1 MKDGDGRG
9 ITMGVAT
16 YIKGEKDAINEVILQ
31 SGIKIKPSYTPED
44 LERIGFD
51 YEEDLGDPGEFPFT
65 RSLHPSGYRS
75 RNWTTRQYTGFGTPE
90 ETNERFKLM
99 ISHGQTGLNVAFDL
113 PTQMGYDSDD
123 EMAEGEV
130 GRVGMAVDS
139 LRDFEIAFKD
149 IQLNRIGSGLTIN
162 AVAPVILA
170 MYQSMA
176 EKFGYKKTEI
186 SATPQND
193 ILKEIVGRGAWI
205 YPVEPA
211 VRLIGDTIEY
221 AMKELPRC
229 NPVSVCGYHIRES
242 GCTPA
247 QEISYALMIAF
258 AYIDNVVAR
267 GYQAEEFVGRF
278 SFNLNVYGNIWETV
292 AKFRAAR
299 KLWARLLRERYGVRN
314 KKALFLRG
322 IFGGGGSGMTKQ
334 QPENNIMRGA
344 YYALAAALSGAQTTA
359 LCSFDEAYTIPTER
373 AALLSLRTFQILMD
387 EIGLRD
393 TVDPLGGSYFMETL
407 TKEMEEKIVGE
418 MEKIEKVGGMVEAV
432 STGYVQGEVARQ
444 AYEFEKKLQD
454 GTITKVGVNK
464 YTEGVD
470 MEVELHE
477 YNEEWA
483 RLQIERLGEL
493 KKERDNKAVGVSLKA
508 LEGAARDQKNVMPYL
523 VECSRHYA
531 TVGEMANVFRD
542 VFGEYI
548 EPGIF

>member
-1 MKDGDGRG
+1 
-9 ITMGVAT
+9 MGVAT
-16 YIKGEKDAINEVILQ
+16 YIKDEKDAIQEVILQ
-31 SGIKIKPSYTPED
+31 SGIKVKPVYTPED
-44 LERIGFD
+44 LDRVGFD
-51 YEEDLGDPGEFPFT
+51 YQKDLGDPGEFPFT
-65 RSLHPSGYRS
+65 RSLHPLGYRS

-90 ETNERFKLM
+90 QTNERFKLM

-123 EMAEGEV
+123 PMAEGEV

-149 IQLNRIGSGLTIN
+149 IELNRIGAGLTIN
-162 AVAPVILA
+162 AVASVMLA
-170 MYQSMA
+170 MYESVA

-229 NPVSVCGYHIRES
+229 NPVSVAGYHIRES

-247 QEISYALMIAF
+247 QEISYAFMIAF

-267 GYQAEEFVGRF
+267 GYKAEDFVGRF
-278 SFNLNVYGNIWETV
+278 SFNLNVFGNLWETV

-299 KLWARLLRERYGVRN
+299 KLWAKLLRERYGVQN

-322 IFGGGGSGMTKQ
+322 IFGGGGSGLTKQ

-344 YYALAAALSGAQTTA
+344 YYGLAAALSGAQTTA

-387 EIGLRD
+387 EMGLRD
-393 TVDPLGGSYFMETL
+393 TVDPLAGSYFMETL
-407 TKEMEEKIVGE
+407 TKDMEEKILEE
-418 MEKIEKVGGMVEAV
+418 MENVEKMGGMVEAV
-432 STGYVQGEVARQ
+432 ASGYVQREVARQ
-444 AYEFEKKLQD
+444 AYEYEKHLQA
-454 GTITKVGVNK
+454 GKVTKVGVNK
-464 YTEGVD
+464 YTEGID

-477 YNEEWA
+477 HNEQWA
-483 RLQIERLGEL
+483 RLQIERLQEL
-493 KKERDNKAVGVSLKA
+493 KKSRDNKSVMKSLKA
-508 LEGAARDQKNVMPYL
+508 LEKAASGQENVMPYL
-523 VECSRHYA
+523 VDCCKCYA

-542 VFGEYI
+542 VFGELK
-548 EPGIF
+548 EPSIF

>member
-1 MKDGDGRG
+1 
-9 ITMGVAT
+9 MGVAT
-16 YIKGEKDAINEVILQ
+16 YIKDEKDAIKEVILQ
-31 SGIKIKPSYTPED
+31 SGIKVKPVYTPED
-44 LERIGFD
+44 LERVGFD
-51 YEEDLGDPGEFPFT
+51 YDKDLGGPGEFPFT
-65 RSLHPSGYRS
+65 RAIHPLGFRS

-123 EMAEGEV
+123 PMAEGEV

-139 LRDFEIAFKD
+139 LKDFEVAFKD
-149 IQLNRIGSGLTIN
+149 IQLNRIGTGLTIN
-162 AVAPVILA
+162 AVASVMLA
-170 MYQSMA
+170 MYQAMA
-176 EKFGYKKTEI
+176 EKFGYKKEEI

-221 AMKELPRC
+221 SMKELPRC
-229 NPVSVCGYHIRES
+229 NPVSVAGYHIRES
-242 GCTPA
+242 GCSPA

-267 GYQAEEFVGRF
+267 GYKAEDFVGRF
-278 SFNLNVYGNIWETV
+278 SFNLNIYGNLWETV

-299 KLWARLLRERYGVRN
+299 KLWAKLLRERYDVQN

-344 YYALAAALSGAQTTA
+344 YYALGAALSGAQTTA

-393 TVDPLGGSYFMETL
+393 TVDPLAGSYFIETL
-407 TKEMEEKIVGE
+407 TKEMEEKILEEV
-418 MEKIEKVGGMVEAV
+418 EKVEEAGGMVEAV
-432 STGYVQGEVARQ
+432 SSGYVQREVAKQ
-444 AYEFEKKLQD
+444 AYEFEKNIQD
-454 GTITKVGVNK
+454 GKVTKVGVNK

-477 YNEEWA
+477 HNEGWE
-483 RLQIERLGEL
+483 RLQIDRLKDL
-493 KKERDNKAVGVSLKA
+493 KRNRDNKTVKESLKA
-508 LEGAARDQKNVMPYL
+508 LERAARDKKNVMPYL
-523 VECSRHYA
+523 VECCKCYA

-542 VFGEYI
+542 VYGEYV
-548 EPGIF
+548 EPSIF

>member
-1 MKDGDGRG
+1 
-9 ITMGVAT
+9 MGVAT
-16 YIKGEKDAINEVILQ
+16 YIKDEKDGIKEVILQ
-31 SGIKIKPSYTPED
+31 SGIKVKSCYNPED
-44 LERIGFD
+44 LQRVGFD
-51 YEEDLGDPGEFPFT
+51 YEKDLGEPGEFPFT
-65 RSLHPSGYRS
+65 RSLHPLGYRS

-123 EMAEGEV
+123 PMAEGEV

-139 LRDFEIAFKD
+139 LRDFEIAFRD
-149 IQLNRIGSGLTIN
+149 IRLNRIGTGLTIN
-162 AVAPVILA
+162 AIASVILA

-176 EKFGYKKTEI
+176 ERFGYNKNEI
-186 SATPQND
+186 LATPQND

-205 YPVEPA
+205 YPVKPA

-221 AMKELPRC
+221 AIKELPRC

-247 QEISYALMIAF
+247 QEIAYAFMIAF
-258 AYIDNVVAR
+258 AYIDNVVER
-267 GYQAEEFVGRF
+267 GYEAEEFVGRF
-278 SFNLNVYGNIWETV
+278 SFNLNIYGNLWETV

-299 KLWARLLRERYGVRN
+299 KLWAILLRDRYDVRKN
-314 KKALFLRG
+314 KALFLRG

-344 YYALAAALSGAQTTA
+344 FYALAAALSGAQTTA

-393 TVDPLGGSYFMETL
+393 TVDPLAGSYFLETL
-407 TKEMEEKIVGE
+407 TKEMEEKILEE
-418 MEKIEKVGGMVEAV
+418 MEKIEKLGGMLEAV
-432 STGYVQGEVARQ
+432 SSGYIQREVSRR
-444 AYEFEKKLQD
+444 AYEYERKLQE
-454 GTITKVGVNK
+454 GKVIKVGVNK

-470 MEVELHE
+470 MDVELHE

-483 RLQIERLGEL
+483 LRQIEGL
-493 KKERDNKAVGVSLKA
+493 KTLRKERNNREVGESLKA
-508 LEGAARDQKNVMPYL
+508 LEKATRSKENVMPYL
-523 VECSRHYA
+523 VECCKRYA

-542 VFGEYI
+542 IFGEYK
-548 EPGIF
+548 EPGLF

>member
-1 MKDGDGRG
+1 
-9 ITMGVAT
+9 MGVAT
-16 YIKGEKDAINEVILQ
+16 YIKDEKDAIKEVTLQ
-31 SGIKIKPSYTPED
+31 SDIKIKPVYTPDD
-44 LERIGFD
+44 LEQIGFS
-51 YEEDLGDPGEFPFT
+51 YQKDLADPGDFPFT
-65 RSLHPSGYRS
+65 RGIHPMGFRS

-113 PTQMGYDSDD
+113 PTQMGLDSDD
-123 EMAEGEV
+123 PMAEGEV
-130 GRVGMAVDS
+130 GRVGMAIDS

-162 AVAPVILA
+162 AVASIMLA
-170 MYQSMA
+170 MYQAMA
-176 EKFGYKKTEI
+176 EKFGYKKDEI

-193 ILKEIVGRGAWI
+193 ILKEMVGRGAWI

-221 AMKELPRC
+221 SMKELPRC
-229 NPVSVCGYHIRES
+229 NPVSVAGYHIRES

-267 GYQAEEFVGRF
+267 GYKAEDFVGRF
-278 SFNLNVYGNIWETV
+278 SFNLNIYGNIWETV

-299 KLWARLLRERYGVRN
+299 KLWAKLLRERYDVQN

-334 QPENNIMRGA
+334 QPENNIARGA

-393 TVDPLGGSYFMETL
+393 TVDPLAGSYFIETL
-407 TKEMEEKIVGE
+407 TKEMEAKILEE
-418 MEKIEKVGGMVEAV
+418 MEKVEKVGGMVEAV
-432 STGYVQGEVARQ
+432 SSGYVQKEVARQ
-444 AYEFEKKLQD
+444 AYEFEKKIQE
-454 GTITKVGVNK
+454 GKVIKVGVNK

-483 RLQIERLGEL
+483 RLQIKRLKEL
-493 KKERDNKAVGVSLKA
+493 KKDRDNKAVKNSLKT
-508 LEGAARDQKNVMPYL
+508 LEKAAREEKNVMPYL
-523 VECSRHYA
+523 LECCKSYA
-531 TVGEMANVFRD
+531 TVGEMSNVFRD
-542 VFGEYI
+542 VFGEFV
-548 EPGIF
+548 EPSIF

>member
-1 MKDGDGRG
+1 
-9 ITMGVAT
+9 MGVAT
-16 YIKGEKDAINEVILQ
+16 YIKDEKDGIEEVILQ
-31 SGIKIKPSYTPED
+31 SGIKIKPAYTPED
-44 LERIGFD
+44 LERIGFE
-51 YEEDLGDPGEFPFT
+51 YHKDLGDPGEFPFT
-65 RSLHPSGYRS
+65 RSLHPLGYRS

-123 EMAEGEV
+123 PMAEGEV

-139 LRDFEIAFKD
+139 LKDFEIAFKD
-149 IQLNRIGSGLTIN
+149 IQLNRIGTGLTIN
-162 AVAPVILA
+162 AVASVMLA
-170 MYQSMA
+170 MYESVA
-176 EKFGYKKTEI
+176 EKFGYKKAEI

-229 NPVSVCGYHIRES
+229 NPVSVAGYHIRES

-247 QEISYALMIAF
+247 QEISYAFMIAF

-267 GYQAEEFVGRF
+267 GYKAEDFVGRF
-278 SFNLNVYGNIWETV
+278 SFNLNVYGNLWETV

-299 KLWARLLRERYGVRN
+299 KLWAELLRERYEVQN

-322 IFGGGGSGMTKQ
+322 IFGGGGSGLTKQ
-334 QPENNIMRGA
+334 QPENNIVRGA

-393 TVDPLGGSYFMETL
+393 TVDPLGGSYFIETL
-407 TKEMEEKIVGE
+407 TREMEEKILEE
-418 MEKIEKVGGMVEAV
+418 MEKVEKMGGMVEAV
-432 STGYVQGEVARQ
+432 ASGYVQREVARQ
-444 AYEFEKKLQD
+444 AYEFEKKLQE
-454 GTITKVGVNK
+454 GKVTKVGVNK
-464 YTEGVD
+464 YTEGAD

-483 RLQIERLGEL
+483 QLQIDRLQDL
-493 KKERDNKAVGVSLKA
+493 KKSRDNKAVKESLKA
-508 LEGAARDQKNVMPYL
+508 LEKASKEQENVMPYL
-523 VECSRHYA
+523 LNCCKCYA
-531 TVGEMANVFRD
+531 TVGEMADVFRH
-542 VFGEYI
+542 VFGEFR
-548 EPGIF
+548 EPSIF

>member
-1 MKDGDGRG
+1 
-9 ITMGVAT
+9 MGVAT
-16 YIKGEKDAINEVILQ
+16 YIKNEKDAIEEVILQ
-31 SGIKIKPSYTPED
+31 SGIKVKPVYSPED
-44 LERIGFD
+44 LDRVGFD
-51 YEEDLGDPGEFPFT
+51 YEKDLADPGEFPFT
-65 RSLHPSGYRS
+65 RGIHPLGFRS

-123 EMAEGEV
+123 PMAEGEV
-130 GRVGMAVDS
+130 GRVGMAIDS
-139 LRDFEIAFKD
+139 LRDFEMAFKD

-162 AVAPVILA
+162 AVASIMLA
-170 MYQSMA
+170 MYEAVA

-211 VRLIGDTIEY
+211 VRLIGDPIEY

-229 NPVSVCGYHIRES
+229 NPVSVAGYHIRES

-267 GYQAEEFVGRF
+267 GYKAEDFVGRF
-278 SFNLNVYGNIWETV
+278 SFNLNIYGNLWETV

-299 KLWARLLRERYGVRN
+299 KLWARLLRERYDIQN

-344 YYALAAALSGAQTTA
+344 YYALGAALSGAQTTA

-393 TVDPLGGSYFMETL
+393 TVDPLAGSYFIETL
-407 TKEMEEKIVGE
+407 TKEMEEKILEE
-418 MEKIEKVGGMVEAV
+418 MKKVEKVGGMVEAV
-432 STGYVQGEVARQ
+432 SSGYVQREVSRQ
-444 AYEFEKKLQD
+444 AYEFEKKIQD
-454 GTITKVGVNK
+454 GKVTKVGVNK

-483 RLQIERLGEL
+483 QLQLDRLKEL
-493 KKERDNKAVGVSLKA
+493 KRDRDNQVVEESLKG
-508 LEGAARDQKNVMPYL
+508 LEKAAREKTNVMPYL
-523 VECSRHYA
+523 VHCCKVYA

-542 VFGEYI
+542 VFGEYV
-548 EPGIF
+548 EPSIF

>member
-1 MKDGDGRG
+1 
-9 ITMGVAT
+9 MGVAT
-16 YIKGEKDAINEVILQ
+16 YIKDEKDAIQEVVLQ
-31 SGIKIKPSYTPED
+31 SGIKVKPVYTPED
-44 LERIGFD
+44 LDRVGFD
-51 YEEDLGDPGEFPFT
+51 YRKDLADPGEFPFT
-65 RSLHPSGYRS
+65 RGIHPLGFRS

-123 EMAEGEV
+123 PMAEGEV
-130 GRVGMAVDS
+130 GRVGMAIDS
-139 LRDFEIAFKD
+139 LRDFEMAFKD

-162 AVAPVILA
+162 AVASIMLA
-170 MYQSMA
+170 MYEAVA

-229 NPVSVCGYHIRES
+229 NPVSVAGYHIRES

-267 GYQAEEFVGRF
+267 GYKAEDCVGRF
-278 SFNLNVYGNIWETV
+278 SFNLNIYGNLWETV

-299 KLWARLLRERYGVRN
+299 KLWARLLRERYDVQN

-344 YYALAAALSGAQTTA
+344 YYALGAALSGAQTTA

-393 TVDPLGGSYFMETL
+393 TVDPLAGSYFIETL
-407 TKEMEEKIVGE
+407 TKEMEEKILEE
-418 MEKIEKVGGMVEAV
+418 MEKVEKVGGMVEAV
-432 STGYVQGEVARQ
+432 SSGYVQREVSRQ
-444 AYEFEKKLQD
+444 AYEFEKKIQD
-454 GTITKVGVNK
+454 GNVTKVGVNK

-477 YNEEWA
+477 HNEEWA
-483 RLQIERLGEL
+483 QLQIDRLKEL
-493 KKERDNKAVGVSLKA
+493 KRDRDNKAVNESLKA
-508 LEGAARDQKNVMPYL
+508 LEKAAREKTNVMPYL
-523 VECSRHYA
+523 VDCCKAYA
-531 TVGEMANVFRD
+531 TVGEMSNVFRD
-542 VFGEYI
+542 VFGEYV
-548 EPGIF
+548 EPSIF

>member
-1 MKDGDGRG
+1 
-9 ITMGVAT
+9 MGVAT
-16 YIKGEKDAINEVILQ
+16 YIKDEKDAIKEVILQ
-31 SGIKIKPSYTPED
+31 SGIKVRPSYTPED

-162 AVAPVILA
+162 AVASVMLA

-176 EKFGYKKTEI
+176 EKSGYKKTEI

-267 GYQAEEFVGRF
+267 GYKAEEFVGRF
-278 SFNLNVYGNIWETV
+278 SFNLNVFGNIWETV

-299 KLWARLLRERYGVRN
+299 KLWARLLRERYGVQN

-407 TKEMEEKIVGE
+407 TKEMEEKILEE

-432 STGYVQGEVARQ
+432 STGYVQREVARQ
-444 AYEFEKKLQD
+444 AYEFEKKLQE
-454 GTITKVGVNK
+454 GKITKVGVNK

-483 RLQIERLGEL
+483 RLQIERLREL
-493 KKERDNKAVGVSLKA
+493 KKDRDNKAVSKSLKG

-523 VECSRHYA
+523 VECSKHYA

-542 VFGEYI
+542 VFGEYV
-548 EPGIF
+548 EPSIF

>member
-1 MKDGDGRG
+1 
-9 ITMGVAT
+9 MGVAT
-16 YIKGEKDAINEVILQ
+16 YIKDEKDAIKEVTLQ
-31 SGIKIKPSYTPED
+31 SDIKIKPVYTPDD

-51 YEEDLGDPGEFPFT
+51 YQKDLADPGEFPFT
-65 RSLHPSGYRS
+65 RGIHPMGFRS
-75 RNWTTRQYTGFGTPE
+75 RNWTTRQYTGFGTPD

-123 EMAEGEV
+123 PMAEGEV
-130 GRVGMAVDS
+130 GRVGMAIDS

-162 AVAPVILA
+162 AVASIMLA
-170 MYQSMA
+170 MYQAVA
-176 EKFGYKKTEI
+176 EKFGYKKEEI

-193 ILKEIVGRGAWI
+193 ILKEMVGRGAWI

-221 AMKELPRC
+221 SMKELPRC
-229 NPVSVCGYHIRES
+229 NPVSVAGYHIRES

-247 QEISYALMIAF
+247 QEISYALLIAF

-267 GYQAEEFVGRF
+267 GYKAEDFVGRF
-278 SFNLNVYGNIWETV
+278 SFNLNIYGNIWETV

-299 KLWARLLRERYGVRN
+299 KLWAKLLRERYDVQN

-334 QPENNIMRGA
+334 QPENNIVRGA

-393 TVDPLGGSYFMETL
+393 TVDPLAGSYFLETL
-407 TKEMEEKIVGE
+407 TKEMEAKILEE
-418 MEKIEKVGGMVEAV
+418 MEKVEKVGGMVEAV
-432 STGYVQGEVARQ
+432 SSGYVQKEVAWQ
-444 AYEFEKKLQD
+444 AYEFEKKIQE
-454 GTITKVGVNK
+454 GKVIKVGVNK

-470 MEVELHE
+470 MEVDLHE

-483 RLQIERLGEL
+483 RLQIKRLKEL
-493 KKERDNKAVGVSLKA
+493 KKDRDNKAVKNSLKA
-508 LEGAARDQKNVMPYL
+508 LEKAAIEEKNVMPYL
-523 VECSRHYA
+523 LECCKSYA
-531 TVGEMANVFRD
+531 TVGEMSNVFRD
-542 VFGEYI
+542 VFGEFV
-548 EPGIF
+548 EPSIF

>member
-1 MKDGDGRG
+1 
-9 ITMGVAT
+9 MGVAT
-16 YIKGEKDAINEVILQ
+16 YIKDEKDAIKEVILQ
-31 SGIKIKPSYTPED
+31 SGIKVKPVYTPDD
-44 LERIGFD
+44 LEEIGFD
-51 YEEDLGDPGEFPFT
+51 YKKDLGDTGEFPFT
-65 RSLHPSGYRS
+65 RSIHPEGFRRGSC
-75 RNWTTRQYTGFGTPE
+75 NTRQYTGFGTPE

-123 EMAEGEV
+123 EMSEGEV
-130 GRVGMAVDS
+130 GRVGMAIDS

-149 IQLNRIGSGLTIN
+149 IKLNRIGSGLTIN
-162 AVAPVILA
+162 AVASIMLA
-170 MYQSMA
+170 MYQSVA
-176 EKFGYKKTEI
+176 EGFGYNKTEI

-211 VRLIGDTIEY
+211 VRMIGDTIEY

-247 QEISYALMIAF
+247 QEISYAFMIAF

-267 GYQAEEFVGRF
+267 GYKAEDFVGRF
-278 SFNLNVYGNIWETV
+278 SFNLNIFGNLWETV
-292 AKFRAAR
+292 AKFRSAR
-299 KLWARLLRERYGVRN
+299 KLWAKLLRERYGVQN
-314 KKALFLRG
+314 KKALFFRG

-344 YYALAAALSGAQTTA
+344 YYSLAAALSGAQTTA

-373 AALLSLRTFQILMD
+373 AALLSLRTFQVLMD

-393 TVDPLGGSYFMETL
+393 TVDPLAGSYFMETL
-407 TKEMEEKIVGE
+407 TKEMEEKILEE
-418 MEKIEKVGGMVEAV
+418 MEKVEKMGGMVEAV
-432 STGYVQGEVARQ
+432 ASGYVQREVGRQ
-444 AYEFEKKLQD
+444 AYEFERKLQS
-454 GTITKVGVNK
+454 GEITKVGVNK

-477 YNEEWA
+477 YNDESA
-483 RLQIERLGEL
+483 QLQIDRLKEL
-493 KKERDNKAVGVSLKA
+493 KRERDNRAVTESLKA
-508 LEGAARDQKNVMPYL
+508 LEQAAKEKKNVMPYL
-523 VECSRHYA
+523 VTCCKSYA

-542 VFGEYI
+542 VFGEYR
-548 EPGIF
+548 EPSIF